1 MNGVNGGKRTIEG
14 IASPLAGINN
24 ELRLY
29 RQKLYKQMKVSKLL
43 SSVLFE
49 PWMML
54 PEAAELHLPMIA
66 AWLLGNEIQFE
77 EKGRLDIQ
85 MAFAG
90 RISPGFPEDVA
101 DMPDGSVAIVN
112 LKGELTKYDGMCSYG
127 AVTTGNLIKTLGASK
142 NISGVVIDF
151 DGPGGSVNAISPIIE
166 SIQFVQRQGKPIVGH
181 ADLIASAHLYA
192 GVYTDHLMMDN
203 TISSHIGSIGVMTT
217 LMDYREKLKQMGVDM
232 KNIYATQSTHKN
244 LESEQALE
252 GDFTLLKK
260 NVLDP
265 LAAKFQQA
273 VREQRGA
280 KLNEKVDGILNGAMF
295 FAEDA
300 VKNGLADS
308 IGTLED
314 SIQRVLDLV
323 EVRKFMKR

>member
-1 MNGVNGGKRTIEG
+1 
-14 IASPLAGINN
+14 
-24 ELRLY
+24 
-29 RQKLYKQMKVSKLL
+29 MKVSALL
-43 SSVLFE
+43 SSVLHE

-77 EKGRLDIQ
+77 EKGKMEIQ
-85 MAFAG
+85 LAFAG
-90 RISPGFPEDVA
+90 RIDPGYPEDIA

-127 AVTTGNLIKTLGASK
+127 AVTTGGLIKLLGSSK
-142 NISGVVIDF
+142 NISGIVLDF
-151 DGPGGSVNAISPIIE
+151 DGPGGAVNAISPLVE
-166 SIQFVQRQGKPIVGH
+166 AIQMVQRQGKPVVGH

-192 GVYTDHLMMDN
+192 GVYTDHLMLDN
-203 TISSHIGSIGVMTT
+203 TISSRIGSIGVMST

-244 LESEQALE
+244 IESEKAMD
-252 GDFTLLKK
+252 GDFSLMKK

-273 VREQRGA
+273 VREQRNG
-280 KLNEKVDGILNGAMF
+280 KLDERVDGILNGSMF

-308 IGTLED
+308 IGTMGD

-323 EVRKFMKR
+323 EVRKFMSK

>member
-1 MNGVNGGKRTIEG
+1 
-14 IASPLAGINN
+14 
-24 ELRLY
+24 
-29 RQKLYKQMKVSKLL
+29 MKISRLL
-43 SSVLFE
+43 SSVLNE
-49 PWMML
+49 PWMMM

-85 MAFAG
+85 MAYAG
-90 RISPGFPEDVA
+90 RISAGFPEDVA

-112 LKGELTKYDGMCSYG
+112 LKGELTKYDGMCNYG
-127 AVTTGNLIKTLGASK
+127 AVSTGSLIKLLGDSK
-142 NISGVVIDF
+142 NISGIVIDF
-151 DGPGGSVNAISPIIE
+151 DGPGGAVNAISPIVE
-166 SIQFVQRQGKPIVGH
+166 SIQSVQRQGKPVVGH

-203 TISSHIGSIGVMTT
+203 NISSRIGSIGVMST

-232 KNIYATQSTHKN
+232 KNVYATQSTHKN
-244 LESEQALE
+244 LESEKAME
-252 GDFTLLKK
+252 GDFSLMKK

-265 LAAKFQQA
+265 LAAKFQAA
-273 VREQRGA
+273 VREQRMG
-280 KLNEKVDGILNGAMF
+280 KLDESVDGILNGAMF

-308 IGTLED
+308 IGTMGD
-314 SIQRVLDLV
+314 AIQRVLDLV
-323 EVRKFMKR
+323 EVRKFMRK